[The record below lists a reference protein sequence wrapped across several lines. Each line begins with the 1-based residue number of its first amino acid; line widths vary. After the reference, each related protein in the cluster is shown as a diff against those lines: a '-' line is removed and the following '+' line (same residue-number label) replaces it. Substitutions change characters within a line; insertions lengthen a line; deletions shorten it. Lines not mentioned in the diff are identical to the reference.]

1 MAQPMASGSVVSL
14 EAIVLAQSFAFEA
27 LLNIAERRGRIT
39 RTEVP
44 EEIKRLRAGTAK
56 AQGTQQGSS

>member
-1 MAQPMASGSVVSL
+1 MAQPMASGRAVS
-14 EAIVLAQSFAFEA
+14 ADDVVLAQASECEA